1 MEMLQDDDWELD
13 IAFSDAKVFQRKGV
27 YTMEP
32 DKELSIAC
40 ERYRYQMY
48 AQEYLDDDESE
59 TSSSIL
65 STNTYS
71 VATDNI
77 SVIQGLDDFMYADQ
91 QSMTGVVQRLGNRSR
106 HIQDYNDWDEDVEIV
121 PSKMKG
127 FRDRV
132 YDPQLVVEPTPDQG
146 STTSSFNQSNS
157 NIYLCEPE
165 SDHDELS
172 GLDFPPDM
180 ALLPKKLNEKKK
192 GIEVYQCQQE
202 TTQQPKSKI
211 LASVER
217 ERDDD
222 DFCNGLNI
230 KDFHLGKQK
239 KTLASHPMARQKPIH
254 QSRIPQLKP
263 LQLHQPEQPLQ
274 KLPIERYR
282 YALGTAAS
290 RRREAETRAQSQKL
304 KPKQKVE
311 LPMVEK
317 RSANG
322 VLLLSK
328 PKSSKAYGYCF
339 QLDELDNLNTL
350 KSKKK
355 YVLPAKHP
363 KGENEMDPERPW
375 RKNMIKTNQSKIK
388 LIKPN
393 DQDIKKECN
402 GMTFDEKSQ
411 SWQGNEKALLAFQD
425 KTSIRRPMLISNRQQ
440 TSKYTSVIVNN
451 MIFDTEK
458 LQWVSAFGPEAEH
471 NELDE
476 IEDLKE
482 DTVYRVGKKNNQE
495 FKLSVETKREMMFD
509 QERHESWMKHWPL

>member
-1 MEMLQDDDWELD
+1 
-13 IAFSDAKVFQRKGV
+13 
-27 YTMEP
+27 
-32 DKELSIAC
+32 
-40 ERYRYQMY
+40 
-48 AQEYLDDDESE
+48 
-59 TSSSIL
+59 
-65 STNTYS
+65 
-71 VATDNI
+71 
-77 SVIQGLDDFMYADQ
+77 
-91 QSMTGVVQRLGNRSR
+91 
-106 HIQDYNDWDEDVEIV
+106 
-121 PSKMKG
+121 
-127 FRDRV
+127 
-132 YDPQLVVEPTPDQG
+132 
-146 STTSSFNQSNS
+146 
-157 NIYLCEPE
+157 
-165 SDHDELS
+165 
-172 GLDFPPDM
+172 
-180 ALLPKKLNEKKK
+180 
-192 GIEVYQCQQE
+192 
-202 TTQQPKSKI
+202 
-211 LASVER
+211 
-217 ERDDD
+217 
-222 DFCNGLNI
+222 
-230 KDFHLGKQK
+230 
-239 KTLASHPMARQKPIH
+239 
-254 QSRIPQLKP
+254 
-263 LQLHQPEQPLQ
+263 
-274 KLPIERYR
+274 
-282 YALGTAAS
+282 AS

-311 LPMVEK
+311 PPIVEK

-388 LIKPN
+388 LIKLN

-425 KTSIRRPMLISNRQQ
+425 KAGVRRPMLISNRQQ

-509 QERHESWMKHWPL
+509 QERHETYLFIIKQDIAAFLKKRAFLEESYGRDMIKIAQQTAEAFDKSHPKSGTFGDVWISILKVHETIGNQRIRFATSITESAEDLLSLSKHIEKDRKKIKDTGMHYEKQVQEADIQLEKSKQKFEATNEEWGKAVSQRNQEPTNPGKKNLFRSSRTAAQLDRNESDCRSKMDAADTQYKLQQKKTIQAHTEYYETHLPKVLSVSI